1 MDRQAKISQFIE
13 EFTNYIGNEYIASKS
28 LTIDLDTRFDQLN
41 FDLVDEV
48 ITEHMLKQ
56 IFGLDSWKQDAWP
69 ESIGSLI
76 NLIKIDHAK

>member
-56 IFGLDSWKQDAWP
+56 IFGLSNWKQDEWP
-69 ESIGSLI
+69 ETIGSLI